1 MGLGLAFK
9 SFFKVLFN
17 REIAS
22 RVQAAINPPPAI
34 DPEVERTRL
43 FGEQLHLLGILQ
55 RDGRLLDFLSE
66 DLTSYSDD
74 QIGAAVRDIHRD
86 CKRVV
91 TKYVELAA
99 VIDKEEDSRV
109 EVEQG
114 FDPGR
119 IRLTGNVSGDPPFKG
134 VLAHR
139 GWLVKEVR
147 LPDRP
152 EGVDPRVLAPAEVE
166 IA

>member
-9 SFFKVLFN
+9 CFFQVLFN

-22 RVQAAINPPPAI
+22 RVQEALVPPPPI
-34 DPEVERTRL
+34 DPEVERKRL
-43 FGEQLHLLGILQ
+43 LGEQLHLLGILQ

-66 DLTSYSDD
+66 DLSGYSDD

-86 CKRVV
+86 CQRVV
-91 TKYVELAA
+91 TKYVELTA
-99 VIDKEEDSRV
+99 VIDKEEDSQVVV
-109 EVEQG
+109 EKG

-119 IRLTGNVSGDPPFKG
+119 IRLTGNVSGNPPYRG
-134 VLAHR
+134 ILAHR
-139 GWLVKEVR
+139 GWLVKDVR

-152 EGVDPRVLAPAEVE
+152 EGGDPRVLAPAEVE